1 MDYFRAKR
9 FLDTLPDWETGTP
22 PSGPLADYLPRM
34 RALLA
39 RLDHPQRAF
48 HTLIVGGTNG
58 KGTVSSLVASL
69 ALHARRR
76 VGLYTSPHLHTQ
88 RERIRIDG
96 EIIDKDKWAEAVS
109 TLYDATRDFEREGL
123 GLFSKFEALTAL
135 AAHFFAESQVEWA
148 IFEVGLGGRYDATN
162 AWDSRAAILTR
173 VGLDHVGILGHTIEE
188 IAADKVHIAR
198 SGRPLFT
205 TASQAPEVTKLLQ
218 RTCSDRAIE
227 LHTAPALPQGAR
239 TAHYGEN
246 AGLALAAARHL
257 GLTPEPPADEHL
269 VAGHVWPGRFEE
281 ASADPLVI
289 LDGAHNPQA
298 AQGLA
303 SSLGARRNRWTLIVG
318 VGAGHDAQGLIEAL
332 APVAE
337 QIILTASDHPKA
349 VPASELTQFVPE
361 TIAAEVVPSFS
372 AALQRGQACAAAGSP
387 LCVTGSLFL
396 VARAREFFNLPC
408 ERDSITEDM
417 ALENLQCLEIAC
429 DELGLPHQPFS
440 DEGSLIRVE
449 HRARPFYF
457 WRNKHPFNDY
467 MGARIA
473 EDKAFQHEIFARL
486 GLPVPHTLQVF
497 NPLADPRFDR
507 YKTHRTIDEMVADIE
522 RQFAFPVVVK
532 KYRSSLAQGVFL
544 AHQPSALAQ
553 RLQSLFQNSAYSDNI
568 VLIQAYVPGP
578 EYRVVATQD
587 QLLLAYGKEGET
599 AGQQDLNPL
608 HQEDGRAVRIAEGA
622 LLDSMRSLVAEIAP
636 AVELGFYA
644 VDLIDSSEGLR
655 ILELNPNPFCYF
667 YNRDNGREDFS
678 AIYRQLLEKYVL

>member
-1 MDYFRAKR
+1 M
-9 FLDTLPDWETGTP
+9 
-22 PSGPLADYLPRM
+22 
-34 RALLA
+34 
-39 RLDHPQRAF
+39 
-48 HTLIVGGTNG
+48 
-58 KGTVSSLVASL
+58 
-69 ALHARRR
+69 
-76 VGLYTSPHLHTQ
+76 
-88 RERIRIDG
+88 
-96 EIIDKDKWAEAVS
+96 
-109 TLYDATRDFEREGL
+109 
-123 GLFSKFEALTAL
+123 
-135 AAHFFAESQVEWA
+135 
-148 IFEVGLGGRYDATN
+148 
-162 AWDSRAAILTR
+162 
-173 VGLDHVGILGHTIEE
+173 
-188 IAADKVHIAR
+188 
-198 SGRPLFT
+198 
-205 TASQAPEVTKLLQ
+205 
-218 RTCSDRAIE
+218 
-227 LHTAPALPQGAR
+227 
-239 TAHYGEN
+239 
-246 AGLALAAARHL
+246 
-257 GLTPEPPADEHL
+257 
-269 VAGHVWPGRFEE
+269 AGHVWPGRFEE
-281 ASADPLVI
+281 ASANPLVI

-298 AQGLA
+298 AQETA
-303 SSLGARRNRWTLIVG
+303 SSLGALRDRWTLIVG
-318 VGAGHDAQGLIEAL
+318 VGAGHDAQGLAKP

-337 QIILTASDHPKA
+337 RIILTASDHPKA
-349 VPASELTQFVPE
+349 VPANELTQFVPE

-396 VARAREFFNLPC
+396 VARARKFFNLPC

-429 DELGLPHQPFS
+429 DELDYRINPSAMRDRSSASSTAHARSTSGATNIPSTITWARASPKTRRS
-440 DEGSLIRVE
+440 STKSL
-449 HRARPFYF
+449 HGWA
-457 WRNKHPFNDY
+457 
-467 MGARIA
+467 
-473 EDKAFQHEIFARL
+473 
-486 GLPVPHTLQVF
+486 LPVPHTLQVF

-608 HQEDGRAVRIAEGA
+608 HQEDGRAVRVAEGA
-622 LLDSMRSLVAEIAP
+622 LLDSIRSLVAQIAP

-667 YNRDNGREDFS
+667 YNRDNGREDFPLFIDS
-678 AIYRQLLEKYVL
+678 S